1 MYVNVAVLKETH
13 PHERRVALVPSIVP
27 KLIQLGAKIHMQS
40 GAGAGVSLLDS
51 DYRDVEFF
59 DDRRSLVSDA
69 DVVLSI
75 QAPALEVIH
84 AMKKGAIL
92 VSFIYANKE
101 KDLVHLLQEK
111 KITCFAMER
120 IPRIT
125 RAQSMDALSSQSAL
139 AGYYSV
145 GLGATLLSRILP
157 KITTAAGAIGPAKVL
172 VMGLGVA
179 GLEAVATAHR
189 LGAMVEGYDVR
200 KETEQQALSLGA
212 TFVKTGVEAT
222 GKGGYARE
230 LSPDEKAKVAK
241 IVTQHIQQSD
251 LVITTASI
259 PGRPSPKLI
268 SHSQVMGMKPGSV
281 IVDLSAEGG
290 GNCEDTVAG
299 ETVQVGLVKIAAPLN
314 LPSLLGADASEL
326 YSKNQYNLLA
336 LILKDNIIKIDWS
349 DEVLSKTVLTHDGEL
364 KNIQEAKTGKKQA
377 APDPRAA

>member
-364 KNIQEAKTGKKQA
+364 KNIQEAKTGKIQA